1 MTAQAAA
8 GGGPGLDVEHR
19 SGVAWLT
26 LNRPDSLNSL
36 DVALKE
42 ALITALEAAAG
53 DHAVRAVALTGAG
66 RGFCVGQDLRELRDA
81 YNAGEAPDFPALL
94 ERHYA
99 PAIRLLAGMAKPTV
113 AVVNGVAAGA
123 GMSLALA
130 CDLRLA
136 ASAARFRL
144 AFSGIAL
151 VPDAGATW
159 HLPRLVGL
167 SKAMEIALLGDWV
180 DADEALRI
188 GLVNRVYPT
197 EELAARAE
205 ETLVAMATG
214 PTLALAGTKALL
226 RSNVDRDL
234 DQALAAEAQGQ
245 AAAGRTKDHL
255 EGVRAFLD
263 KRPPEFLGA

>member
-1 MTAQAAA
+1 MSARAAA
-8 GGGPGLDVEHR
+8 GGGPSLRVEHR
-19 SGVAWLT
+19 KGVAWLRM
-26 LNRPDSLNSL
+26 NRPDSLNSL
-36 DVALKE
+36 DAGLKE
-42 ALITALEAAAG
+42 ELITALEVAAG

-81 YNAGEAPDFPALL
+81 YSAGESPDFAALL
-94 ERHYA
+94 ERYYV
-99 PAIRLLAGMAKPTV
+99 PVIRLLTGMAKPTV

-136 ASAARFRL
+136 ASTARLRL

-180 DADEALRI
+180 DADEALRV
-188 GLVNRVYPT
+188 GLVNRVYPS
-197 EELAARAE
+197 EELADRAE
-205 ETLVAMATG
+205 EVLVALAAG
-214 PTLALAGTKALL
+214 PTLALAGTKELL
-226 RSNVDRDL
+226 RANVDRDL
-234 DQALAAEAQGQ
+234 AQALAAEGQGQ

>member
-1 MTAQAAA
+1 MSPQAP

-26 LNRPDSLNSL
+26 LKRPDSLNSL

-42 ALITALEAAAG
+42 ALVTALRAAAD

-81 YNAGEAPDFPALL
+81 YNAGESPDFPALL

-99 PAIRLLAGMAKPTV
+99 PVIRQLAGMAKPTV

-136 ASAARFRL
+136 ASTARFRL

-159 HLPRLVGL
+159 HLPKLVGL
-167 SKAMEIALLGDWV
+167 SRALEIALLGDWV
-180 DADEALRI
+180 DADEARRI

-205 ETLVAMATG
+205 EVLVTLACG
-214 PTLALAGTKALL
+214 PTLALAGTKALE
-226 RSNVDRDL
+226 RPR
-234 DQALAAEAQGQ
+234 QA
-245 AAAGRTKDHL
+245 
-255 EGVRAFLD
+255 
-263 KRPPEFLGA
+263 

>member
-1 MTAQAAA
+1 MSAPAPPE
-8 GGGPGLDVEHR
+8 GGGLEVELR

-26 LNRPDSLNSL
+26 LNRPGSLNSL
-36 DVALKE
+36 DGPLKE
-42 ALITALEAAAG
+42 ALIAALEGAAG
-53 DHAVRAVALTGAG
+53 DSAVRAVALTGAG
-66 RGFCVGQDLRELRDA
+66 RGFCVGQDLRELQDA
-81 YNAGEAPDFPALL
+81 YSAGEAPDFPVLL

-99 PAIRLLAGMAKPTV
+99 PAIRLLARMAKPTV

-136 ASAARFRL
+136 SSSARFRL

-159 HLPRLVGL
+159 HLPRLIGL
-167 SKAMEIALLGDWV
+167 SRAMEIALLGDWV

-188 GLVNRVYPT
+188 GLVNRVYPSD
-197 EELAARAE
+197 ELAARAE
-205 ETLVAMATG
+205 EVLVGLASG
-214 PTLALAGTKALL
+214 PTVALAGTKALL
-226 RSNVDRDL
+226 RSNLDVDL
-234 DQALAAEAQGQ
+234 DDGLTAEAQGQ
-245 AAAGRTKDHL
+245 AAAGSTKDHL
-255 EGVRAFLD
+255 EGVRAFIE

>member
-1 MTAQAAA
+1 MSATASEGA
-8 GGGPGLDVEHR
+8 GLQVELR
-19 SGVAWLT
+19 SGVIWLT

-36 DVALKE
+36 DGPIKE
-42 ALITALEAAAG
+42 ALIGALETAAG
-53 DHAVRAVALTGAG
+53 DSAVRAVALTGAG
-66 RGFCVGQDLRELRDA
+66 RGFCVGQDLRELQDA
-81 YNAGEAPDFPALL
+81 YGAGETPDFPLLL

-136 ASAARFRL
+136 SSSTRFRL
-144 AFSGIAL
+144 AFSGIGL

-167 SKAMEIALLGDWV
+167 SRAMDIALLGDWV

-188 GLVNRVYPT
+188 GLVNRVFPAD
-197 EELAARAE
+197 ELAARAE
-205 ETLVAMATG
+205 DVLATLASG
-214 PTLALAGTKALL
+214 PTVALAATKALL
-226 RSNVDRDL
+226 RANL
-234 DQALAAEAQGQ
+234 DASLDEALAAEGQGQ
-245 AAAGRTKDHL
+245 ATAGHTKDHM
-255 EGVRAFLD
+255 EGVRAFIE
-263 KRPPEFLGA
+263 KRRPEFLGA